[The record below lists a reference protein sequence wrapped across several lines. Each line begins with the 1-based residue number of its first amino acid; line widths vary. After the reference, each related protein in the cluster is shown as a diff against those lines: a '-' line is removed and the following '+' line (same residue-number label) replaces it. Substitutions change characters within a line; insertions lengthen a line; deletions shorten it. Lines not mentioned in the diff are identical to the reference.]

1 MEAMLI
7 IHDGKKWVRSD
18 VVVGMLYRT
27 LKFRYCEEAKKFVK
41 LVNNVKTKCERLLRF
56 TQNM

>member
-27 LKFRYCEEAKKFVK
+27 LKFRYCEEAKNFEDIFHFVFK
-41 LVNNVKTKCERLLRF
+41 LLT
-56 TQNM
+56 